1 MKIPHTKTALL
12 IAAALTLHA
21 STIWAA
27 TCSVP
32 GLAYPTIQSAVD
44 DPVCTTINVAPGVYS
59 ENVTINR
66 SLTLN
71 GAQAGQLVAGRTS
84 AGPAE
89 STVVGANPNGS
100 PVFLIDAASV
110 TIDGFTIKNAVS
122 NNTAT
127 GITITSNGN
136 DAVIF
141 NNIFDGISTLDVGP
155 AGTAQAVLLDNGP
168 DNVNISFNDIRN
180 VTANN
185 SAAGILFAGT
195 DQAIFIVIKSNSLSA
210 ITSVTAGA
218 YAIRAVGPT
227 VQVDIFEN
235 EINTLTG
242 GGWVYAVSYEHE
254 SDRAQTLDNNFS
266 NLNSPT
272 GNVVAVWLD
281 NPLYHQAAVAFNDFN
296 LPATAY
302 GIALSPAT
310 IANDP
315 FEKGVG
321 GTCNWWGSSDG
332 PGPVGPG
339 QGARVTP
346 LVLYFPWRSAPKP
359 DRNCTGGN
367 VPPTEDQCKNGGWM
381 TSVRP
386 DGNPFKNQG
395 DCLQFVNTGK

>member
-1 MKIPHTKTALL
+1 MMILKTALL
-12 IAAALTLHA
+12 IAAALTFHA
-21 STIWAA
+21 TTWAA

-32 GLAYPTIQSAVD
+32 SPTYPTIQSAVD
-44 DPVCTTINVAPGVYS
+44 DPACTTIDVAPGVYS
-59 ENVTINR
+59 ENVTISR

-71 GAQAGQLVAGRTS
+71 GAQTAQPVAGRTS
-84 AGPAE
+84 GGPAE

-122 NNTAT
+122 TNTAT
-127 GITITSNGN
+127 GVAITANGN

-141 NNIFDGISTLDVGP
+141 NNFFDGISTLDVTSG
-155 AGTAQAVLLDNGP
+155 GTAQAVLLDNGP

-180 VTANN
+180 VTAN
-185 SAAGILFAGT
+185 SAAAGILFTGT
-195 DQAIFIVIKSNSLSA
+195 NQASFIVIKGNSISA
-210 ITSVTAGA
+210 ITSATAGA
-218 YAIRAVGPT
+218 YAVRVLGPT
-227 VQVDIFEN
+227 FEVDILEN
-235 EINTLTG
+235 EINTLNG
-242 GGWVYAVSYEHE
+242 GGWVYAVSFEHE
-254 SDRAQTLDNNFS
+254 SDLAEILDNNFS
-266 NLNSPT
+266 NLTSPM

-281 NPLYHQAAVAFNDFN
+281 NPLYHRAAIAFNDFN
-296 LPATAY
+296 LPTTAY

-315 FEKGVG
+315 LQNGVG

-367 VPPTEDQCKNGGWM
+367 VPSTENQCKDGGWI

-386 DGNPFKNQG
+386 DGSLFKSQG
-395 DCLQFVNTGK
+395 DCLQFVNNGK